1 MVEKDLLE
9 NQSKFRDAIISSTNE
24 TTLFGDPDGDG
35 RISVNDAILIL
46 KIVVGWDV
54 EVDDLAADMNLDG
67 NVNVADAIYA
77 LKLCAGWDVK
87 SPEEIFEAKVNE
99 VFDLSQAEN

>member
-1 MVEKDLLE
+1 
-9 NQSKFRDAIISSTNE
+9 
-24 TTLFGDPDGDG
+24 
-35 RISVNDAILIL
+35 
-46 KIVVGWDV
+46 
-54 EVDDLAADMNLDG
+54 MNLDG

-87 SPEEIFEAKVNE
+87 APDKIFETKVNE